1 MILNLDGVRSLG
13 KWHGDRS
20 PGRTRGVTGTA
31 SMQPGI
37 ARPGGLTVIG
47 KRILKGAFALAVA
60 SILGLVSLFTLL
72 WVEHDTNLTLPAPS
86 GPFVVSRVAETW
98 TDDHRADSLVESP
111 GRRTELVVWIWY
123 PSTRSPNQKTAEYL
137 PAGWRGELARRQ
149 GVLLSTFL
157 TRDLSLVH
165 PHSVMDGTLSPEQSH
180 YPVVIL
186 RAGLGALTT
195 QYTTLA
201 EDLASHGYVVVGF
214 DAPYRT
220 GIVVF
225 PDGRVVTRPSS
236 LNPETLTGEAQERL
250 VTKLLTA
257 WVGDIGFVVDRLQ
270 QLNAS
275 AANRFGGRLDLQKV
289 GVVGHSLG
297 GASAAQFCHEDVRCG
312 AGIDMDGALHGSVV
326 REGIQR
332 PFMFLLSDHGDSL
345 GPADRQILADMR
357 AVYDRLPRRSRMG
370 LLIRG
375 ANHFT
380 CSDQLLIRNQAVVRM
395 LCLAG
400 ALELEPRRGLMVT
413 GESVRRFL
421 DVHLKGAPAESLQDL
436 SRTYPELQSEL
447 PWGRTISASAIR
459 R

>member
-1 MILNLDGVRSLG
+1 VLG
-13 KWHGDRS
+13 KR
-20 PGRTRGVTGTA
+20 
-31 SMQPGI
+31 
-37 ARPGGLTVIG
+37 L
-47 KRILKGAFALAVA
+47 LKGAFAVTLAA
-60 SILGLVSLFTLL
+60 ILGLAGLLTLL
-72 WVEHDTNLTLPAPS
+72 WVEHNTDLTLPAPS
-86 GPFVVSRVAETW
+86 GPFMVSRVVETW
-98 TDDHRADSLVESP
+98 IDDHRADSLVESP
-111 GRRTELVVWIWY
+111 GRRTELVAWIWY
-123 PSTRSPNQKTAEYL
+123 PSTRSPKQKPAEYL
-137 PAGWRGELARRQ
+137 PADWRRELARRQ

-165 PHSVMDGTLSPEQSH
+165 PHSVMDETLPPEPSH

-225 PDGRVVTRPSS
+225 PDGRVVTRPPS

-250 VTKLLTA
+250 VARLLTA

-270 QLNAS
+270 RLNAS
-275 AANRFGGRLDLQKV
+275 ASSRFGGRLDLRKV

-297 GASAAQFCHEDVRCG
+297 GASAAQFCHEDSRCG
-312 AGIDMDGALHGSVV
+312 AGADVDGALHGSVV
-326 REGIQR
+326 REGLQR

-345 GPADRQILADMR
+345 GAVDRQILADIR
-357 AVYDRLPRRSRMG
+357 SVYDRLPPSSRMG

-375 ANHFT
+375 ANHFS
-380 CSDQLLIRNQAVVRM
+380 CSDQLLIRSQAVIRM
-395 LCLAG
+395 LRLAG
-400 ALELEPRRGLMVT
+400 ALGLEPRRGLRVT

-421 DVHLKGAPAESLQDL
+421 DVHLKGAPAESLLGL
-436 SRTYPELQSEL
+436 SRTYPELRFRL
-447 PWGRTISASAIR
+447 PQG
-459 R
+459 